1 MEFRQSNKLSE
12 VCYEIRGPVVEHA
25 NALEKAGHSVLRLN
39 TGNPALF
46 GFEAPEEILQDMIRM
61 LPQAHGYTDS
71 RGILSARRAVAQ
83 RYQNL
88 GLAVDVDDVFLGNGI
103 SELISMAVQALVE
116 DGDEILIP
124 APDFP
129 LWTAVTTL
137 AGGKAVHYLCD
148 EQAEWYPDLD
158 DMASKI
164 TDRTKAVVIIN
175 PNNPTGA
182 VYPKEIVEGILDLA
196 RRHGLMVFAD
206 EIYDQI
212 LYDDAVHHSAAALA
226 PDLVVLT
233 FCGLSK
239 TYRVAGFRSG
249 WLVVT
254 GPKQHAKDYLEG
266 LTMLASMR
274 LCANAP
280 AQYAIQAALGGRQ
293 SIHELTAP
301 GGRLREQRDVVW
313 EKLNEIPGVSCVKPK
328 GALYAFPCIDPKV
341 HPIHDDEKF
350 VLDLLL
356 REKIQVVQ
364 GTGFNWPTPDH
375 FRILTLP
382 YAEDLEAAI
391 GRIGRFLSGYR
402 QYGAPCGAL
411 SPRRQGVRDRE
422 GLHPHECVCAE
433 RGPVTRCGRGSAGRA
448 RCGRPVSRPARGDRV
463 VAVRPAHRIDGRPAD
478 RARAGGGPAA
488 GPARPFAPDR
498 GRLHQPLAAGA
509 GDGGADRAARRA
521 GRRGPAGVGLRRVR
535 GRDHRRDPA

>member
-1 MEFRQSNKLSE
+1 MEFRQSSKLSE
-12 VCYEIRGPVVEHA
+12 VLYEIRGTVIEHA
-25 NALEKAGHSVLRLN
+25 DALEEAGHTVLRLN
-39 TGNPALF
+39 TGNPAAF
-46 GFEAPEEILQDMIRM
+46 GFEAPEEIVQDMIRM

-71 RGILSARRAVAQ
+71 KGVLSARRAVAQ
-83 RYQNL
+83 RYQNM
-88 GLAVDVDDVFLGNGI
+88 GLPDVTVDDIFLGNGV
-103 SELISMAVQALVE
+103 SELVSMAVQALLE
-116 DGDEILIP
+116 DGDEVLIP

-137 AGGKAVHYLCD
+137 AGGRPVHYMCD
-148 EQAEWYPDLD
+148 ESADWYPDLD

-182 VYPKEIVEGILDLA
+182 VYPREIVEGILDLA
-196 RRHGLMVFAD
+196 RRHQLMVFAD

-254 GPKQHAKDYLEG
+254 GPKQHARSYLEG
-266 LTMLASMR
+266 LSTLASMR

-293 SIHELTAP
+293 SIHELTSP
-301 GGRLREQRDVVW
+301 GGRLREQRDRAW

-328 GALYAFPCIDPKV
+328 GALYAFPRLDPKV
-341 HPIHDDEKF
+341 HRIHDDEKF

-364 GTGFNWPTPDH
+364 GTGFNWPRPDH

-382 YAEDLEAAI
+382 YADDLDAAI
-391 GRIGRFLSGYR
+391 SRIGRFLSGYR
-402 QYGAPCGAL
+402 Q
-411 SPRRQGVRDRE
+411 
-422 GLHPHECVCAE
+422 
-433 RGPVTRCGRGSAGRA
+433 
-448 RCGRPVSRPARGDRV
+448 
-463 VAVRPAHRIDGRPAD
+463 
-478 RARAGGGPAA
+478 
-488 GPARPFAPDR
+488 
-498 GRLHQPLAAGA
+498 
-509 GDGGADRAARRA
+509 
-521 GRRGPAGVGLRRVR
+521 
-535 GRDHRRDPA
+535 

>member
-1 MEFRQSNKLSE
+1 MEFRQSSKLNE
-12 VCYEIRGPVVEHA
+12 VCYEIRGPVIEQA
-25 NALEKAGHSVLRLN
+25 NALEEAGHSVLRLN

-46 GFEAPEEILQDMIRM
+46 GFEAPEEIVQDMIRM
-61 LPQAHGYTDS
+61 LPRAHGYTDS
-71 RGILSARRAVAQ
+71 RGVLSARRAVAQ
-83 RYQNL
+83 RYQAL
-88 GLAVDVDDVFLGNGI
+88 GLSEVTVDDVFLGNGV
-103 SELISMAVQALVE
+103 SELVSMAVQALLE
-116 DGDEILIP
+116 DGDEVLIP

-137 AGGKAVHYLCD
+137 AGGKAVHYVCD
-148 EQAEWYPDLD
+148 ESAEWYPDLD
-158 DMASKI
+158 DMAAKI
-164 TDRTKAVVIIN
+164 TDRTRAVVIIN

-196 RRHGLMVFAD
+196 RRHQLMVFAD

-212 LYDDAVHHSAAALA
+212 LYDDAVHHCAASLA

-254 GPKQHAKDYLEG
+254 GPKQHAKSYLEG

-293 SIHELTAP
+293 SIKELTAP
-301 GGRLREQRDVVW
+301 GGRLLEQRDRAW

-328 GALYAFPCIDPKV
+328 GALYAFPRIDPKV

-356 REKIQVVQ
+356 QEKIQVVQ
-364 GTGFNWPTPDH
+364 GTGFNWPRPDH

-382 YAEDLEAAI
+382 HADDLDTAI
-391 GRIGRFLSGYR
+391 SRIGRFLSGYR
-402 QYGAPCGAL
+402 Q
-411 SPRRQGVRDRE
+411 
-422 GLHPHECVCAE
+422 
-433 RGPVTRCGRGSAGRA
+433 
-448 RCGRPVSRPARGDRV
+448 
-463 VAVRPAHRIDGRPAD
+463 
-478 RARAGGGPAA
+478 
-488 GPARPFAPDR
+488 
-498 GRLHQPLAAGA
+498 
-509 GDGGADRAARRA
+509 
-521 GRRGPAGVGLRRVR
+521 
-535 GRDHRRDPA
+535 

>member
-1 MEFRQSNKLSE
+1 MEFRQSSKLNG
-12 VCYEIRGPVVEHA
+12 VCYEIRGPVIEHA
-25 NALEKAGHSVLRLN
+25 NALEEAGHSVLRLN

-46 GFEAPEEILQDMIRM
+46 GFEAPEEIVQDMIRM

-71 RGILSARRAVAQ
+71 QGILPARRAVAQ
-83 RYQNL
+83 RYQVL
-88 GLAVDVDDVFLGNGI
+88 GMDVDVDDVFLGNGV

-116 DGDEILIP
+116 DGDEILVP
-124 APDFP
+124 APDYP
-129 LWTAVTTL
+129 LWTAVVTL
-137 AGGKAVHYLCD
+137 AGGRAVHYVCD
-148 EQAEWYPDLD
+148 EQAEWNPDLA
-158 DMASKI
+158 DMEARI

-182 VYPKEIVEGILDLA
+182 VYSEEVLQGILDLA

-206 EIYDQI
+206 EIYDQV
-212 LYDDAVHHSAAALA
+212 LYDDAVHHCAAALA

-233 FCGLSK
+233 FSGLSK

-249 WLVVT
+249 WLVVS

-293 SIHELTAP
+293 SIRELTAP
-301 GGRLREQRDVVW
+301 GGRLREQRDVAW
-313 EKLNEIPGVSCVKPK
+313 QKLNEIPGVTCVKPK
-328 GALYAFPCIDPKV
+328 GAMYAFPRLDPKV
-341 HPIHDDEKF
+341 YPIHDDEKF

-364 GTGFNWPTPDH
+364 GTGFNCPTPDH

-382 YAEDLEAAI
+382 HADVLEAAI

-402 QYGAPCGAL
+402 Q
-411 SPRRQGVRDRE
+411 
-422 GLHPHECVCAE
+422 
-433 RGPVTRCGRGSAGRA
+433 
-448 RCGRPVSRPARGDRV
+448 
-463 VAVRPAHRIDGRPAD
+463 
-478 RARAGGGPAA
+478 
-488 GPARPFAPDR
+488 
-498 GRLHQPLAAGA
+498 
-509 GDGGADRAARRA
+509 
-521 GRRGPAGVGLRRVR
+521 
-535 GRDHRRDPA
+535 